1 MIPTVK
7 SMQNRLRI
15 KQLSLIAALDEFR
28 SLRKVAEAMHLSQPA
43 ATKMLHEI
51 EETLGVQLFERLP
64 RGMRPTGFGES
75 VINYA
80 RLMLAD
86 LDNLRKQLVAQEA
99 GAVGEVSVGS
109 IMAPAPGLLTRA
121 IIELRA
127 RHPLIKISV
136 YVDTSDVLLQMLEQ
150 GKLDIVL
157 GRVQNPGEHPDI
169 NFEVVDNESLSV
181 VAGMHHPLSQVRRLD
196 LADLADQAWILQP
209 PNSPMR
215 QLLELAFQEAA
226 IPTPANRVETAS
238 ILATT
243 TLLQGTD
250 MISVVPTSVAKHY
263 ATSGMICILPVRIKL
278 QLEPYGI
285 VTRRERIPAPAV
297 SAFQDCLRT
306 LAVPVHLR
314 RSNNVQGGRFT

>member
-15 KQLSLIAALDEFR
+15 KQLTLIAALDEFR
-28 SLRKVAEAMHLSQPA
+28 SLRKVAESMHLSQPA

-64 RGMRPTGFGES
+64 RGMRPTVFGES

-80 RLMLAD
+80 KLMLAD

-109 IMAPAPGLLTRA
+109 IMAPAPGLLTRT

-127 RHPLIKISV
+127 RYPLIKISV
-136 YVDTSDVLLQMLEQ
+136 VVDTSDNLLLMLEQ

-157 GRVQNPGEHPDI
+157 GRIPSPGEHPDI
-169 NFEVVDNESLSV
+169 NFEVVDNEALSV
-181 VAGMHHPLSQVRRLD
+181 VAGVHHPLSQVRRLE
-196 LADLADQAWILQP
+196 LADLAGQSWILQP
-209 PNSPMR
+209 PTSPMR
-215 QLLELAFQEAA
+215 QLLELAFQEANIA
-226 IPTPANRVETAS
+226 SPANLVETAS

-243 TLLQGTD
+243 TLLQGTE

-285 VTRRERIPAPAV
+285 ITRRERIPAPAV
-297 SAFQDCLRT
+297 SVFQDCLRG

-314 RSNNVQGGRFT
+314 RSATQ

>member
-15 KQLSLIAALDEFR
+15 KQLTLMAALDEFR
-28 SLRKVAEAMHLSQPA
+28 SLRKVAESMHLSQPA

-64 RGMRPTGFGES
+64 RGMRPTVFGES

-80 RLMLAD
+80 QLMLAD

-109 IMAPAPGLLTRA
+109 IMAPAPGLLTRT

-127 RHPLIKISV
+127 RYPLIKISV
-136 YVDTSDVLLQMLEQ
+136 VIDTSDNLLQMLEQ

-157 GRVQNPGEHPDI
+157 GRIPSPGEHPDI
-169 NFEVVDNESLSV
+169 NFEVVDNEALSV
-181 VAGMHHPLSQVRRLD
+181 VAGVHHPLSQVRRLE
-196 LADLADQAWILQP
+196 LADLAGQSWILQP

-215 QLLELAFQEAA
+215 QLLELAFQEANIA
-226 IPTPANRVETAS
+226 SPANLVETAS

-243 TLLQGTD
+243 TLLQGTE

-263 ATSGMICILPVRIKL
+263 ATCGMICILPVRIKL

-285 VTRRERIPAPAV
+285 ITRKERIPAPAV
-297 SAFQDCLRT
+297 SVFQDCLRG

-314 RSNNVQGGRFT
+314 RSDTQ

>member
-7 SMQNRLRI
+7 SMQNRLRL

-64 RGMRPTGFGES
+64 RGMRPTVFGES

-80 RLMLAD
+80 QLMLAD

-109 IMAPAPGLLTRA
+109 IMAPAPGLLTRT

-127 RHPLIKISV
+127 RYPLIKISV
-136 YVDTSDVLLQMLEQ
+136 YIDTSDVLMQMLEQ

-157 GRVQNPGEHPDI
+157 GRLLNPGEHDL
-169 NFEVVDNESLSV
+169 NFEVVDNEALSV
-181 VAGMHHPLSQVRRLD
+181 VAGVHHPLSQVRRLE
-196 LADLADQAWILQP
+196 LADLAGQAWILQP

-215 QLLELAFQEAA
+215 QLLELAFREANIA
-226 IPTPANRVETAS
+226 SPANLVETAS
-238 ILATT
+238 ILTTT
-243 TLLQGTD
+243 TLLQGTE
-250 MISVVPTSVAKHY
+250 MISVVPTTVARHY

-285 VTRRERIPAPAV
+285 ITRKERIPAPAV
-297 SAFQDCLRT
+297 AVFQECLRS

-314 RSNNVQGGRFT
+314 RSATQ

>member
-7 SMQNRLRI
+7 SIQNRLRI
-15 KQLSLIAALDEFR
+15 KQLSLIAALDQFR
-28 SLRKVAEAMHLSQPA
+28 SLRKVAEAMHVSQPA

-64 RGMRPTGFGES
+64 RGMRPTVFGES

-80 RLMLAD
+80 QLMLAD

-109 IMAPAPGLLTRA
+109 IMAPAPGLLTRT

-127 RHPLIKISV
+127 RYPLIKISV

-157 GRVQNPGEHPDI
+157 GRVPNPGEHPDV
-169 NFEVVDNESLSV
+169 NFEVVDNEALSV
-181 VAGMHHPLSQVRRLD
+181 VAGVHHPLSQVRRLE
-196 LADLADQAWILQP
+196 LADLAGQSWILQP

-215 QLLELAFQEAA
+215 QLLELAFQEANM
-226 IPTPANRVETAS
+226 PSPANLVETAS
-238 ILATT
+238 ILTTT
-243 TLLQGTD
+243 TLLQGTE
-250 MISVVPTSVAKHY
+250 MISVVPTTVAKHY

-285 VTRRERIPAPAV
+285 VTRKERIAAPAV
-297 SAFQDCLRT
+297 SVFQDCLRG

-314 RSNNVQGGRFT
+314 RSNNQ

>member
-7 SMQNRLRI
+7 SIQNRLRI

-64 RGMRPTGFGES
+64 RGMRPTVFGES

-80 RLMLAD
+80 QLMLAD
-86 LDNLRKQLVAQEA
+86 LDNLRKQLVAQQA

-109 IMAPAPGLLTRA
+109 IMAPAPGLLTRT

-127 RHPLIKISV
+127 RYPLIKISV
-136 YVDTSDVLLQMLEQ
+136 YVDTSDVLMQMLEQ

-157 GRVQNPGEHPDI
+157 GRLLNPGEHDL
-169 NFEVVDNESLSV
+169 NFEVVDNEALSV
-181 VAGMHHPLSQVRRLD
+181 VAGVHHPLSQVRRLE
-196 LADLADQAWILQP
+196 LADLAGQAWILQP

-215 QLLELAFQEAA
+215 QLLELAFKEANIA
-226 IPTPANRVETAS
+226 SPANLVETAS
-238 ILATT
+238 ILTTT
-243 TLLQGTD
+243 TLLQGTE
-250 MISVVPTSVAKHY
+250 MISVVPTTVAKHY

-285 VTRRERIPAPAV
+285 ITRKERIPAPAV
-297 SAFQDCLRT
+297 AVFQECLRS

-314 RSNNVQGGRFT
+314 RSATQ

>member
-15 KQLSLIAALDEFR
+15 KQLTLIAALDEFR
-28 SLRKVAEAMHLSQPA
+28 SLRKVAESMHLSQPA

-64 RGMRPTGFGES
+64 RGMRPTVFGES

-80 RLMLAD
+80 QLMLAD

-99 GAVGEVSVGS
+99 GAVGEISVGS
-109 IMAPAPGLLTRA
+109 IMAPAPGLLTRT

-127 RHPLIKISV
+127 RYPLIKISV
-136 YVDTSDVLLQMLEQ
+136 VVDTSDNLLQMLEQ
-150 GKLDIVL
+150 GKLDIML
-157 GRVQNPGEHPDI
+157 GRIPSPGEHPDI
-169 NFEVVDNESLSV
+169 NFEVVDNEALSV
-181 VAGMHHPLSQVRRLD
+181 VAGVHHPLSQVRRLE
-196 LADLADQAWILQP
+196 LADLAGQSWILQP

-215 QLLELAFQEAA
+215 QLLELAFQEAD
-226 IPTPANRVETAS
+226 IPSPAYLVETAS

-243 TLLQGTD
+243 TLLQETE

-285 VTRRERIPAPAV
+285 ITRKERIQAPAV
-297 SAFQDCLRT
+297 SVFQDCLRS

-314 RSNNVQGGRFT
+314 RSATQ

>member
-1 MIPTVK
+1 
-7 SMQNRLRI
+7 MQNRLRI

-51 EETLGVQLFERLP
+51 EETLGVLLFERLP
-64 RGMRPTGFGES
+64 RGMRPTVFGES

-80 RLMLAD
+80 QLMLAD

-109 IMAPAPGLLTRA
+109 IMAPAPGLLTRT

-127 RHPLIKISV
+127 RYPLIKISV
-136 YVDTSDVLLQMLEQ
+136 YVDTSDVLMQMLEQ

-157 GRVQNPGEHPDI
+157 GRLLNPGEHDL
-169 NFEVVDNESLSV
+169 NFEVVDNEALSV
-181 VAGMHHPLSQVRRLD
+181 VAGVHHPLSQVRRLE

-215 QLLELAFQEAA
+215 QLLELAFKEANIA
-226 IPTPANRVETAS
+226 SPANLVETAS
-238 ILATT
+238 ILTTT

-285 VTRRERIPAPAV
+285 ITRKERIPAPAV
-297 SAFQDCLRT
+297 AVFQECLRS

-314 RSNNVQGGRFT
+314 RSATQ

>member
-7 SMQNRLRI
+7 SMQNRLRV
-15 KQLSLIAALDEFR
+15 KQLSLLAALEEFR

-64 RGMRPTGFGES
+64 RGMRPTVFGES

-80 RLMLAD
+80 KLMLAD

-99 GAVGEVSVGS
+99 GAVGEVSIGS
-109 IMAPAPGLLTRA
+109 IMAPAPGLLTRT

-127 RHPLIKISV
+127 RYPLIKISV
-136 YVDTSDVLLQMLEQ
+136 YIDTSDVLLQMLQQ

-157 GRVQNPGEHPDI
+157 GRVPQPGEHPDI
-169 NFEVVDNESLSV
+169 EFEVVDNEALSV
-181 VAGMHHPLSQVRRLD
+181 VAGVHHPLSQARRLE
-196 LADLADQAWILQP
+196 LADLAGQAWILQP

-215 QLLELAFQEAA
+215 KLLELAFQEAG
-226 IPTPANRVETAS
+226 IPSPANLLETAS

-243 TLLQGTD
+243 TLLQGTE

-278 QLEPYGI
+278 QLEPFGI
-285 VTRRERIPAPAV
+285 ITRKERISAPAV
-297 SAFQDCLRT
+297 TVFKECLRG

-314 RSNNVQGGRFT
+314 RSDSQ

>member
-7 SMQNRLRI
+7 SMQNRLRL
-15 KQLSLIAALDEFR
+15 KQLTLIAALDEFR
-28 SLRKVAEAMHLSQPA
+28 SLRKVAESMHLSQPA

-64 RGMRPTGFGES
+64 RGMRPTVFGES

-80 RLMLAD
+80 QLMLAD
-86 LDNLRKQLVAQEA
+86 LENLRKQLVAQEA

-109 IMAPAPGLLTRA
+109 IMAPAPGLLTRT

-127 RHPLIKISV
+127 RYPLIKISV

-150 GKLDIVL
+150 GKLDIVI
-157 GRVQNPGEHPDI
+157 GRIPSPREHSDI
-169 NFEVVDNESLSV
+169 NFEVVDNEALSV
-181 VAGMHHPLSQVRRLD
+181 VAGVHHPLSQVRRLALGD
-196 LADLADQAWILQP
+196 LEGQSWILQP

-215 QLLELAFQEAA
+215 QLLELAFREAHMA
-226 IPTPANRVETAS
+226 SPSNLVETAS
-238 ILATT
+238 ILTTT
-243 TLLQGTD
+243 TLLQGTE

-285 VTRRERIPAPAV
+285 ITRKERIPAPAV
-297 SAFQDCLRT
+297 SVFQDCLRSQA
-306 LAVPVHLR
+306 LPVHLR
-314 RSNNVQGGRFT
+314 RSDTQ

>member
-1 MIPTVK
+1 MAMWMIPTVK
-7 SMQNRLRI
+7 SMQNRLRL
-15 KQLSLIAALDEFR
+15 KQLSMIAALAEFR

-64 RGMRPTGFGES
+64 RGMRPTVFGES

-80 RLMLAD
+80 QLMLSD

-99 GAVGEVSVGS
+99 GAVGELAVGS
-109 IMAPAPGLLTRA
+109 IMGPMPGLLTRT

-127 RHPLIKISV
+127 RYPLIKISV
-136 YVDTSDVLLQMLEQ
+136 YVDTSDVLMQMLEQ
-150 GKLDIVL
+150 GKLDMML
-157 GRVQNPGEHPDI
+157 GRIQNPGAYADL
-169 NFEVVDNESLSV
+169 NFEVVDNEPLSV
-181 VAGMHHPLSQVRRLD
+181 VAGVNHPLSQARRLELRD
-196 LADLADQAWILQP
+196 LAEQAWILQP

-215 QLLELAFQEAA
+215 QLLELAFQEAN
-226 IPTPANRVETAS
+226 IPSPTDLVETAS

-243 TLLQGTD
+243 TLLQGTE
-250 MISVVPTSVAKHY
+250 MISVVPTSVAEHY

-285 VTRRERIPAPAV
+285 ITRKERIPGPAV
-297 SAFQDCLRT
+297 SVFQECLRG
-306 LAVPVHLR
+306 LAVPMHPR
-314 RSNNVQGGRFT
+314 RSATQ

>member
-15 KQLSLIAALDEFR
+15 KQLSLIAALAEFR

-64 RGMRPTGFGES
+64 RGMRPTVFGES

-80 RLMLAD
+80 QLMLAD

-99 GAVGEVSVGS
+99 GAVGEVSIGS
-109 IMAPAPGLLTRA
+109 IMAPAPGLLTRT

-127 RHPLIKISV
+127 RFPLIKISV
-136 YVDTSDVLLQMLEQ
+136 YIDTSDVLLQMLQQ

-157 GRVQNPGEHPDI
+157 GRVPHPGEHPDI
-169 NFEVVDNESLSV
+169 EFEVVDNEALSV
-181 VAGMHHPLSQVRRLD
+181 VAGVHHPLSQARRLE
-196 LADLADQAWILQP
+196 LADLASQAWILQP

-215 QLLELAFQEAA
+215 QLLELAFQEAG
-226 IPTPANRVETAS
+226 IPSPANLLETAS

-243 TLLQGTD
+243 TLLQGTE
-250 MISVVPTSVAKHY
+250 MISVVPTTVAKHY
-263 ATSGMICILPVRIKL
+263 AANGMICILPVRIKL
-278 QLEPYGI
+278 QLEPFGI
-285 VTRRERIPAPAV
+285 ITRKERISAPAV
-297 SAFQDCLRT
+297 SVFKECLRG

-314 RSNNVQGGRFT
+314 RSDSQ